1 MVVKKISK
9 IFKFTKIQYFIE
21 GFKNCAEFK
30 GRVNRSEYWLFM
42 LYWVIC
48 YFLLVAIENSMGLN
62 KIDFSNYSFSK
73 YIPLL
78 QYSKKVGVLT
88 LLYRP
93 VTFLPS
99 LSISVRRLHD
109 RNISGWWSLLFI
121 TPLGLLLLIPLIMKG
136 NAKINKYDSPSI
148 NTADLTNPL

>member
-1 MVVKKISK
+1 MKFSRILN
-9 IFKFTKIQYFIE
+9 FTKIQYFIE
-21 GFKNCAEFK
+21 GFKNYAEFK

-62 KIDFSNYSFSK
+62 KIDFSNYSFSN

-99 LSISVRRLHD
+99 LSIAIRRLHD

-121 TPLGLLLLIPLIMKG
+121 TPLGLFLLIPLIRKG
-136 NAKINKYDSPSI
+136 NEEVNKYGPPSI
-148 NTADLTNPL
+148 KNSN

>member
-1 MVVKKISK
+1 MKKVSRILEY
-9 IFKFTKIQYFIE
+9 TKIQYFIV
-21 GFKNCAEFK
+21 GFKNYAEFK

-62 KIDFSNYSFSK
+62 KIDFCNYAFSK

-93 VTFLPS
+93 VTFIPS
-99 LSISVRRLHD
+99 LSIAIRRLHD

-121 TPLGLLLLIPLIMKG
+121 TPLGLLLLIPLICKG
-136 NAKINKYDSPSI
+136 NEEVNKYGSPSI
-148 NTADLTNPL
+148 KNAV

>member
-1 MVVKKISK
+1 MKKISR
-9 IFKFTKIQYFIE
+9 ILNFTKILYFIE
-21 GFKNCAEFK
+21 GFKKYAEFK

-48 YFLLVAIENSMGLN
+48 YFLLVEIENSMSLN

-93 VTFLPS
+93 VTLLPS
-99 LSISVRRLHD
+99 LSIAIRRLHD
-109 RNISGWWSLLFI
+109 RNISGWWSVLFI
-121 TPLGLLLLIPLIMKG
+121 TPLGLLLLIPLIRKG
-136 NAKINKYDSPSI
+136 NEKVNKYGLPSI
-148 NTADLTNPL
+148 NNSVLTNPL

>member
-1 MVVKKISK
+1 MKKVSRIL
-9 IFKFTKIQYFIE
+9 KFTKIQYFIE
-21 GFKNCAEFK
+21 GFKNYAEFK

-88 LLYRP
+88 LIYRP

-99 LSISVRRLHD
+99 LSIFIRRLHD
-109 RNISGWWSLLFI
+109 RNISGWWSLTLI
-121 TPLGLLLLIPLIMKG
+121 TPLGLLLLIPLIRRG
-136 NAKINKYDSPSI
+136 NENVNKYGSPSI
-148 NTADLTNPL
+148 ENAISTNPL